1 MEPAFIVVVILFGI
15 LLIHHVRI
23 KQQLRNL
30 KKQLKYRQTE
40 QTKSPLY
47 LELGDKDLHALV
59 AIMNQALEEES
70 NLRIEKE
77 ISERE
82 FKDLISNISHDLR
95 TPLTVMKGYLQL
107 MEECELEPQGREYL
121 EVCFKHTE
129 ELERRVRQFFEY
141 SFLVNQEENIT
152 LHKVNVT
159 NLVTE
164 IMTDFIPF
172 FEEKGI
178 VMKLEEETVV
188 KALAEEESLKR
199 VMQNL
204 LKNCLNYGKGEVS
217 VFIGEA
223 EDKDKIQV
231 CVKNQIAPGKT
242 LDADKVFQRFY
253 VGDPSRN
260 QSTGLGL
267 SIVKLLVEKMQG
279 EVFARNEGGV
289 FCIGFL
295 LLKEENVG

>member
-1 MEPAFIVVVILFGI
+1 
-15 LLIHHVRI
+15 
-23 KQQLRNL
+23 
-30 KKQLKYRQTE
+30 
-40 QTKSPLY
+40 
-47 LELGDKDLHALV
+47 
-59 AIMNQALEEES
+59 
-70 NLRIEKE
+70 
-77 ISERE
+77 
-82 FKDLISNISHDLR
+82 
-95 TPLTVMKGYLQL
+95 
-107 MEECELEPQGREYL
+107 
-121 EVCFKHTE
+121 
-129 ELERRVRQFFEY
+129 
-141 SFLVNQEENIT
+141 
-152 LHKVNVT
+152 
-159 NLVTE
+159 
-164 IMTDFIPF
+164 
-172 FEEKGI
+172 
-178 VMKLEEETVV
+178 
-188 KALAEEESLKR
+188 
-199 VMQNL
+199 MQNL

-295 LLKEENVG
+295 LLKEENAG

>member
-47 LELGDKDLHALV
+47 LELGDKDLYALV
-59 AIMNQALEEES
+59 AIMNQA
-70 NLRIEKE
+70 
-77 ISERE
+77 
-82 FKDLISNISHDLR
+82 
-95 TPLTVMKGYLQL
+95 
-107 MEECELEPQGREYL
+107 
-121 EVCFKHTE
+121 
-129 ELERRVRQFFEY
+129 
-141 SFLVNQEENIT
+141 
-152 LHKVNVT
+152 
-159 NLVTE
+159 
-164 IMTDFIPF
+164 
-172 FEEKGI
+172 
-178 VMKLEEETVV
+178 
-188 KALAEEESLKR
+188 
-199 VMQNL
+199 
-204 LKNCLNYGKGEVS
+204 
-217 VFIGEA
+217 
-223 EDKDKIQV
+223 
-231 CVKNQIAPGKT
+231 

-295 LLKEENVG
+295 LLKEEDAG